1 MTEHPVY
8 VTSVAKTQTP
18 ARFGVHADGVHVLV
32 GEPTVH
38 RASTQSVAGDL
49 LEMLGTD
56 HRVSGAGKHPSDNL
70 LHALMLLTAH
80 ESEWVVLTSPHH
92 IPASHLATFIQ
103 AALISGA
110 RLLLVC
116 DPGTE
121 DHVLDATAAW
131 MPRRIPVTEARRRL
145 GTPPPIAYQTD
156 GEPRGDAPDSD
167 EGADEQPTVPTV
179 DFYRF
184 QRVCR
189 DTLTPE
195 QCAPIHAAYVG
206 ARAAARNLAQAGHL
220 TLPKIDALIDDL
232 ASRHPD
238 RNIGVAI
245 LRGVQAGLFA
255 EGWHAALVLRMG
267 IHALGDLRPPMG
279 TAEWRRFRAF
289 KDPARAAIPAL
300 YLSGFEVNDILAMT
314 VGDIAPALTGRTNV
328 AGHEVP
334 PEAIPYLRA
343 HYLRRLFD
351 DAGPSDS
358 FTTYVRRHV
367 VTRLLR
373 EVGEDTNLRL
383 GATRIEAGTASAYF
397 EASRYGYTLT
407 RLRGP
412 LKRK

>member
-8 VTSVAKTQTP
+8 VTSVTGKQTP
-18 ARFGVHADGVHVLV
+18 ARFGVHADGVRVLV

-80 ESEWVVLTSPHH
+80 ETEWIVLTSPHH
-92 IPASHLATFIQ
+92 IPATHLATFVQ

-116 DPGTE
+116 DPGTAQ
-121 DHVLDATAAW
+121 HVVDATAAW
-131 MPRRIPVTEARRRL
+131 APHTIPVTEAKRRL
-145 GTPPPIAYQTD
+145 GTPPISPHSEEEPHGAAPGPTD
-156 GEPRGDAPDSD
+156 
-167 EGADEQPTVPTV
+167 GADEQPTVPTV

-189 DTLTPE
+189 DALSPE
-195 QCAPIHAAYVG
+195 QYAPIDAAYIG
-206 ARAAARNLAQAGHL
+206 ARAAARTLARAGHL

-238 RNIGVAI
+238 RNIGVAT

-255 EGWHAALVLRMG
+255 ERWHAALVLRMG
-267 IHALGDLRPPMG
+267 IHALGDLRPLMG

-289 KDPARAAIPAL
+289 KEPVRAAIPAL
-300 YLSGFEVNDILAMT
+300 YLSGFEVNDILAMAI
-314 VGDIAPALTGRTNV
+314 DDLAPTLTEQPSI
-328 AGHEVP
+328 AGHEIAA
-334 PEAIPYLRA
+334 EAIPYLRA
-343 HYLRRLFD
+343 QYLRRVFD
-351 DAGPSDS
+351 DAQSSDS
-358 FTTYVRRHV
+358 FTTYIRRHV
-367 VTRLLR
+367 VKRLLR

-383 GATRIEAGTASAYF
+383 GATRIEAGTSSAYF

-407 RLRGP
+407 RLRTT